1 MPSVRLGALRW
12 HGPAIEESAF
22 SPHGLMPGSQIVDAT
37 VKRKRG
43 EMGTPR
49 YSKKKSSFPFLA
61 PPLYPVRYP
70 RPPRPDP
77 LSCL

>member
-22 SPHGLMPGSQIVDAT
+22 PPHRLMPGSQIVDAT

-43 EMGTPR
+43 EMGTPK
-49 YSKKKSSFPFLA
+49 YSKEKSSFPSLA
-61 PPLYPVRYP
+61 SPPNPKP
-70 RPPRPDP
+70 
-77 LSCL
+77 ST